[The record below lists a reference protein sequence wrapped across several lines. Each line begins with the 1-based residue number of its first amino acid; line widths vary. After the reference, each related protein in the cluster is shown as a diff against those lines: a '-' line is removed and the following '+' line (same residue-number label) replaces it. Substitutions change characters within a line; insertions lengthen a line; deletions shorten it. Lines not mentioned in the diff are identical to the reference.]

1 MNLHQIVEA
10 LYRDS
15 RVNEFIRKC
24 RPTDLQDDLL
34 HHCITEVYRIA
45 EKYPGKIERLH
56 DAGEL
61 WPWFHGMICQQL
73 MSEKSTFYTRY
84 RRQFLPIEA
93 LDFDQPDDAPPGQYS
108 RLQRELYETIY
119 DKRGKGFADYMVRDI
134 ERQELERIKKYGL
147 KIDNVEDSV
156 KQLTLF

>member
-84 RRQFLPIEA
+84 RRSFSPLEHLP
-93 LDFDQPDDAPPGQYS
+93 PDLHAPERYQD
-108 RLQRELYETIY
+108 RQRELYDTIY
-119 DKRGKGFADYMVRDI
+119 IRNGRAFAEYAFNEVDRMEDERVINYGRKVR
-134 ERQELERIKKYGL
+134 K
-147 KIDNVEDSV
+147 DNQM
-156 KQLTLF
+156 QLFYEASQD